1 MSDVCFFVSDL
12 HGKENRYEKLFSQVE
27 KRVPRALFLGGD
39 LLPASVLQQPGVP
52 GKDPGF
58 LRDFLLPG
66 FRKLK
71 AKLGD
76 AYPEVFLI
84 LGNDDPRSSE
94 PFFLEHQAEGLWRY
108 MHDKSFEMD
117 GWTVYGYSY
126 VPPTPFMLKDWERY
140 DVSRYADPGCI
151 HPTEGFRTVD
161 PDGDVEFE
169 TIRKDLARIGGENNL
184 TKSIFLFHSPPYKTD
199 LDRAGLDGVMVD
211 HVPAD
216 VHVGSIAI
224 REFIEAQQP
233 LLTLHGHIHESSRI
247 TGAWKQRI
255 DKTWALSAAYDGVG
269 LALVRFRLAC
279 PESAERLI
287 V

>member
-1 MSDVCFFVSDL
+1 MNDFCFFVSDL
-12 HGKENRYEKLFSQVE
+12 HGKEGMYEKLFSQVE
-27 KRVPRALFLGGD
+27 KKKPRALFLGGD
-39 LLPASVLQQPGVP
+39 LLPASVLQQPGIP

-66 FRKLK
+66 FRDLK
-71 AKLGD
+71 QKMGE

-84 LGNDDPRSSE
+84 LGNDDPRSAE
-94 PFFLEHQAEGLWRY
+94 PFFQEHQEEGLWRY
-108 MHDKSFEMD
+108 MHGAFLEMD
-117 GWTVYGYSY
+117 GMTIYGYSY
-126 VPPTPFMLKDWERY
+126 VPPTPFLLKDWERY

-151 HPTEGFRTVD
+151 HPTEGFRTVP
-161 PDGDVEFE
+161 PDGDAEFE
-169 TIRKDLARIGGENNL
+169 TIKKDLARMAGENKL
-184 TKSIFLFHSPPYKTD
+184 SRSVFLFHSPPYKTN
-199 LDRAGLDGVMVD
+199 LDRAGLDGVIID

-224 REFIEAQQP
+224 REFIETQQP

-255 DKTWALSAAYDGVG
+255 DKTWALSAAYEGSG

-279 PESAERLI
+279 PGSAERLI

>member
-1 MSDVCFFVSDL
+1 MNDFCFFVSDL
-12 HGKENRYEKLFSQVE
+12 HGKESKYEKLFSQVE
-27 KRVPRALFLGGD
+27 KKKPRALFLGGD

-52 GKDPGF
+52 GKDSGF

-66 FRKLK
+66 FRDLK
-71 AKLGD
+71 QQMGE

-84 LGNDDPRSSE
+84 LGNDDPRSAE
-94 PFFLEHQAEGLWRY
+94 PFFQEHQEEGLWRY
-108 MHDKSFEMD
+108 MHGAFLEMD
-117 GWTVYGYSY
+117 GVTIYGYSY
-126 VPPTPFMLKDWERY
+126 VPPTPFLLKDWERY
-140 DVSRYADPGCI
+140 DVSRYADPGCV
-151 HPTEGFRTVD
+151 HPTEGFRTVP

-169 TIRKDLARIGGENNL
+169 TIKMDLARMAGENKL
-184 TKSIFLFHSPPYKTD
+184 SRSVFLFHSPPYKTN
-199 LDRAGLDGVMVD
+199 LDRAGLDGVMID
-211 HVPAD
+211 HVQAD

-224 REFIEAQQP
+224 REFIETQQP

-255 DKTWALSAAYDGVG
+255 DKTWALSAAYDGPG

-279 PESAERLI
+279 PGSAERLI